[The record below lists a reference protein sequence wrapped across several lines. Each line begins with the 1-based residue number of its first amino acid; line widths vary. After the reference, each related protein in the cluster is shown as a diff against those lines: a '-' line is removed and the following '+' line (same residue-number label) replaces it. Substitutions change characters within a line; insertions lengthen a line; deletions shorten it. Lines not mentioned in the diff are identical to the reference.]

1 MSTTHADPHLHADD
15 AEHSHDHHHAVELHG
30 PVNFQM
36 PAGMRN
42 LAIGLAVA
50 GAALLGVG
58 VAMGGEHSSWRLWS
72 NLLVAG
78 FFFLMVAGGAGVI
91 LALMHVSK
99 AGWGIVVRRIPEAV
113 AGAMPVAL
121 VVMLAVG
128 AFGLH
133 DLYEW
138 SHPDIVAADHLLKLK
153 APFLNTG
160 WFYGSLVGFI
170 GVWVALVAL
179 LRKHSVAQDTDGSEA
194 HTGSSIRL
202 SVYYLI
208 TFGLFVTIGSLL
220 WLMSLE
226 PHWFSTMFGVY
237 QFSGAHKTAAAVCT
251 LLLVWLI
258 GRGDL
263 KYANENHLHDM
274 GKMMFAYSTFWAYIW
289 VSQFLLI
296 WYANMPEETGYFM
309 IRQDGGWLALFSLN
323 VILNWAI
330 PFFVLLP
337 RPNKRNPKVL
347 VPVAIILLIGEW
359 LDLYLQVFP
368 ATSHFAA
375 HHHKLDLHGPFLG
388 AGELGAMLLVGGVFL
403 YVVGQLLGK
412 SSLVPLKD
420 PYLQESLHH
429 EQ

>member
-1 MSTTHADPHLHADD
+1 MTTTHADPHLTTDD
-15 AEHSHDHHHAVELHG
+15 HGHHDSHHAVELTG
-30 PVNFQM
+30 PVQFQM
-36 PAGMRN
+36 PSGFRN

-58 VAMGGEHSSWRLWS
+58 MATAGEHSSWRLWS
-72 NLLVAG
+72 NLLIAG
-78 FFFLMVAGGAGVI
+78 FYFLMVAGGAGVI
-91 LALMHVSK
+91 LAVMHVSK
-99 AGWGIVVRRIPEAV
+99 AGWGITVRRTIEAM
-113 AGAMPVAL
+113 AGAMPVGL
-121 VVMLAVG
+121 VVMLLVG
-128 AFGLH
+128 ALGLH

-138 SHPDIVAADHLLKLK
+138 SHPDIVAADHLLRHK

-170 GVWVALVAL
+170 GTWVL
-179 LRKHSVAQDTDGSEA
+179 LISLMRKHSIAQDSDGLES
-194 HTGSSIRL
+194 HTGSNLRL
-202 SVYYLI
+202 SVFYLI
-208 TFGLFVTIGSLL
+208 TFGLFLTIGSLL

-237 QFSGAHKTAAAVCT
+237 QFSGAHKTAAAVGT

-258 GRGDL
+258 GKGHL
-263 KYANENHLHDM
+263 KQANENHLHDM

-296 WYANMPEETGYFM
+296 WYANMPEETGYYM
-309 IRQDGGWLALFSLN
+309 IRQDGGWMALFALN
-323 VILNWAI
+323 VILNWVI

-347 VPVAIILLIGEW
+347 VPVAIVMLIGQW
-359 LDLYLQVFP
+359 LDIYLQVMP

-388 AGELGAMLLVGGVFL
+388 AGELGALLLVGGVYL
-403 YVVGQLLGK
+403 YVVGTLLGK

-420 PYLQESLHH
+420 PYLAESLHH